1 MFKPRAVELKRAKQ
15 GAKREMRTGLELER
29 RPTVWTRRARIEKGV
44 NLLVEEMS
52 LEGAEQVFGL
62 GQGQPE
68 MLNALVLFVEGEDIS
83 DGFFIT
89 LIVTNDEL

>member
-1 MFKPRAVELKRAKQ
+1 LRYC
-15 GAKREMRTGLELER
+15 
-29 RPTVWTRRARIEKGV
+29 VWTRRALIEKGV
-44 NLLVEEMS
+44 NLLLEEMS

-68 MLNALVLFVEGEDIS
+68 MLNALVLYVEGEDIS